1 MAQYIESVNGY
12 IADNPDIDFERC
24 DGRVFSYY
32 EVSTANMA
40 ATNNVLPIT
49 GGRGNYPLAF
59 IETDRTLEFTFAS
72 SQFS

>member
-1 MAQYIESVNGY
+1 MSQYIESINGY

-24 DGRVFSYY
+24 DGKVFSYY

-49 GGRGNYPLAF
+49 GGRGNYP
-59 IETDRTLEFTFAS
+59 
-72 SQFS
+72 